1 MKSLR
6 AFLFSGS
13 PSSEWAC
20 APHRELEP
28 LLEATQQALAVE
40 SASAAIHIG
49 FWRPE
54 TAKVAELVQQW
65 SGRLLLSESSICAL
79 PPPVVMSQASV
90 GEVDGLA
97 FHVALDGFGYQMDD
111 PSHGEPKKRPPAH
124 ASHATGKIAPR
135 GWVEQLILHKPESE
149 ALLCKATI
157 WDDGSYHE
165 HESSLETDER
175 IELALDR
182 YRTVTGVK
190 VDQTNILDN
199 LHACPNWLL
208 NDRLSYLDLTVR
220 MSNVFDAHSM
230 TTIGDLASKG
240 YSGLLKLPNM
250 GQGSVHGFG
259 KLLWRLFIHGD
270 TLRRKKCDLPDAPT
284 DGPHNVRIPDD
295 IVIEDPVAVPG
306 PTFAHIVDGVIDA
319 AQVLTEQERGIWAA
333 RIGFRCENQTLQQ
346 IATAVGLTRE
356 RVRQIEVK
364 IYRKVQ
370 NHLIWS
376 ALENRLTAHFEDR
389 TSPLL
394 LNGISAIDPWF
405 KGVEELKVP
414 MREVFH
420 HLMQDKFTIL
430 DINETPVITRLPMAN
445 WEDAV
450 SSGKT
455 LLREMVSEKVSED
468 YACVQIGT
476 LINGPGEEL
485 RDELWATVRPFAMWA
500 KKADGERILVGYG
513 RTAEAVIAAIL
524 ESAGHPLHYEEIHRR
539 SKHVSEKE
547 HEQRALHHAARNV
560 AVLYKR
566 GTYGLLSHCPLTS
579 KDLALIDAEVE
590 DIAAGADPSKQWHT
604 SELLDEL
611 LERGFDFDGKLT
623 KYIINIALRESKSF
637 ANMRR
642 MVWGYKDSWQASA
655 ASRLDMRQA
664 VMALLEE
671 AGRPLNTLEIRE
683 KLEGERGLNNHFQI
697 HPQGNLIRLGT
708 GLWGLAN
715 RDIKVGDPDALLGQ
729 LEQHL
734 QVTQEGV
741 HSSEVAG
748 VLGGIDEDNA
758 LALLGLV
765 KQKGMRRDRAQYV
778 YLSSWG
784 ESRRIWP
791 ARAVDQALDAHPEGM
806 TIEQVRL
813 EVSRTT
819 KRDLNGPYIGQL
831 LYHTEGSSYNSDT
844 ELWSREQVPAG
855 ETDES
860 EEETATSDY
869 RSEPPFATRGT
880 SASLTGNAHGVLME

>member
-13 PSSEWAC
+13 PSGDWAC

-28 LLEATQQALAVE
+28 LLEAARQALAVE

-54 TAKVAELVQQW
+54 TAKVAELAQQW
-65 SGRLLLSESSICAL
+65 SGKLLLSESSISSL
-79 PPPVVMSQASV
+79 PPPVVVSQASV

-97 FHVALDGFGYQMDD
+97 FHVALDGYGYQMDD
-111 PSHGEPKKRPPAH
+111 PSSGESKKRSAAQTNH
-124 ASHATGKIAPR
+124 TNGNIAPR
-135 GWVEQLILHKPESE
+135 GWVEQLIVRKPESE
-149 ALLCKATI
+149 ALLRKAAI

-175 IELALDR
+175 ISLALDR
-182 YRTVTGVK
+182 YHTVTGAK

-208 NDRLSYLDLTVR
+208 NDRLNYLDLTVR
-220 MSNVFDAHSM
+220 MRNVFNAHSM
-230 TTIGDLASKG
+230 TTIRDLASKG
-240 YSGLLKLPNM
+240 YSGLLKLANM
-250 GQGSVHGFG
+250 GQGSVHGLG
-259 KLLWRLFIHGD
+259 TLLWKLFIHGD
-270 TLRRKKCDLPDAPT
+270 TLRRNKWDGPDAPT

-295 IVIEDPVAVPG
+295 IVIEDSDAAPAL
-306 PTFAHIVDGVIDA
+306 TFAHVVDGFIEA
-319 AQVLTEQERGIWAA
+319 AQILTEQERGIWAA
-333 RIGFRCENQTLQQ
+333 RIGFRCEDQTLQQ

-364 IYRKVQ
+364 IYRKVHH
-370 NHLIWS
+370 HLFWT
-376 ALENRLTAHFEDR
+376 ALENRLTDHLDDR

-405 KGVEELKVP
+405 KGVEELKEP
-414 MREVFH
+414 LREVFH
-420 HLMQDKFTIL
+420 HLMQDKFAIL
-430 DINETPVITRLPMAN
+430 DIDENPVITRLPLAD
-445 WEDAV
+445 WEEAV

-455 LLREMVSEKVSED
+455 LLREMVSEKVLED
-468 YACVQIGT
+468 YARVQIGT

-500 KKADGERILVGYG
+500 QKTDGSRILAGYG
-513 RTAEAVIAAIL
+513 RTAEAAVAAIL
-524 ESAGHPLHYEEIHRR
+524 ESAGHPLHYDEIYRR
-539 SKHVSEKE
+539 SKLISEKE
-547 HEQRALHHAARNV
+547 HEWRALHRAASVV
-560 AVLYKR
+560 AVLYNR
-566 GTYGLLSHCPLTS
+566 GTYGLLSHCSLS
-579 KDLALIDAEVE
+579 AKELALIEAEVE
-590 DIAAGADPSKQWHT
+590 DIAAGADTTKQWHT

-611 LERGFDFDGKLT
+611 LERGFDFDGQLN
-623 KYIINIALRESKSF
+623 KYIVNIALRNSKTF

-642 MVWGYKDSWQASA
+642 MVWGYKENWQASA

-671 AGRPLNTLEIRE
+671 AGRPLNTLELRE
-683 KLEGERGLNNHFQI
+683 KLEGARGLNNHFQI

-715 RDIKVGDPDALLGQ
+715 RDIKANNPDALLDQ
-729 LEQHL
+729 LAIHL
-734 QVTQEGV
+734 QATQEGL
-741 HSSEVAG
+741 HANEVAS
-748 VLGGIDEDNA
+748 VLGDVQEDDA

-778 YLSSWG
+778 YLSQWG
-784 ESRRIWP
+784 DSRRTWP
-791 ARAVDQALDAHPEGM
+791 AKAVEQTLDAHPEGI

-813 EVSRTT
+813 EVCRLT
-819 KRDLNGPYIGQL
+819 KRELNGPYIGQL

-844 ELWSREQVPAG
+844 ELWSREQVSAE
-855 ETDES
+855 ETDEG
-860 EEETATSDY
+860 EEETAASD
-869 RSEPPFATRGT
+869 
-880 SASLTGNAHGVLME
+880 